1 METTLATASERQVW
15 VTNYL
20 KEYVRASQFKPYMGK
35 DNTNIIIV
43 KYEME
48 TERGKVIN
56 IPLVTRLKGRGVTGN
71 QVLEGNEEEIGN
83 YNVPI
88 SIDFRRHAVTVPD
101 STQFKTEIDLL
112 DAAKP
117 LLRNWE
123 AEQLRDDLI
132 QGFMAIIASVNATS
146 QTKYGTITDSA
157 TGGREILAANYT
169 ATEAEKDAYLAN
181 NADRVLFG
189 ATVANNSSN
198 DHSASLLNLD
208 LTADRMTAGVIRNS
222 KLMAKITSGRRITP
236 YMTKDGREYY
246 VMFTNPFS
254 FADAAGDTTIVA
266 ANTNARPRD
275 VDTNPIFQ
283 DGDLIYNGVII
294 RQVEEFPKLTGA
306 GAGGTVDAG
315 FNFLAGAQA
324 VGIAWGIEPT
334 PISSKD
340 RDYGFRPGVGIKEL
354 LGVSKLHFA
363 GIQQGGVTVYTAVT
377 GAPA

>member
-15 VTNYL
+15 ITKYL
-20 KEYVRASQFKPYMGK
+20 SEYVRASQFKPYMGK

-48 TERGKVIN
+48 TQRGKVIN
-56 IPLVTRLKGRGVTGN
+56 IPLITRLKGAGVTGN
-71 QVLEGNEEEIGN
+71 QVLEGNEEELGN

-101 STQFKTEIDLL
+101 STQYKTEIDLL

-117 LLRNWE
+117 MLRQWE

-132 QGFMAIIASVNATS
+132 QAFMAIIASASATS
-146 QTKYGTITDSA
+146 QTKYGTITDS
-157 TGGREILAANYT
+157 TSGGREILAANYI
-169 ATEAEKDAYLAN
+169 ATESEKNTWLTN
-181 NADRVLFG
+181 NTDRVLFG
-189 ATVANNSSN
+189 ATKANTKATHALSTAELDTTN
-198 DHSASLLNLD
+198 DRL
-208 LTADRMTAGVIRNS
+208 TAGVIRNA
-222 KLMAKITSGRRITP
+222 KLIAKLATGRRITP
-236 YMTKDGREYY
+236 YMTKDGKEYY
-246 VMFTNPFS
+246 VLFTNPFS
-254 FADAAGDTTIVA
+254 FADAAGDATIVA

-275 VDTNPIFQ
+275 VDSNPIFQ

-294 RQVEEFPKLTGA
+294 RQVEEFPKLTNA
-306 GAGGTVDAG
+306 GLSGTTDVG

-324 VGIAWGIEPT
+324 VGVAWGIEPT
-334 PISSKD
+334 PISSRD

-354 LGVSKLHFA
+354 LGVSKLHFD

>member
-1 METTLATASERQVW
+1 METTLATALERQVW
-15 VTNYL
+15 INKYL
-20 KEYVRASQFKPYMGK
+20 QEYVRASQFMPYMGK

-71 QVLEGNEEEIGN
+71 QILEGNEEEIGN
-83 YNVPI
+83 YNVAI
-88 SIDFRRHAVTVPD
+88 GIDFRRHAVTVPD
-101 STQFKTEIDLL
+101 STQYKTEINLL

-132 QGFMAIIASVNATS
+132 NGFMAIIPTVNSTS
-146 QTKYGTITDSA
+146 QVKYGTMTDS
-157 TGGREILAANYT
+157 TSGGREILAANYT
-169 ATEAEKDAYLAN
+169 ATEGEKDTWLAN
-181 NADRVLFG
+181 NSDRVLFG
-189 ATVANNSSN
+189 ATVANRKSTHALST
-198 DHSASLLNLD
+198 AELD
-208 LTADRMTAGVIRNS
+208 TTADRLTAGVIRNA
-222 KLMAKITSGRRITP
+222 KLMAKITTGRRVTP
-236 YMTKDGREYY
+236 YMTKDGREYF
-246 VMFTNPFS
+246 VLFTNPFS
-254 FADAAGDTTIVA
+254 FADAGADASILA
-266 ANTNARPRD
+266 ANTNARVRD

-294 RQVEEFPKLTGA
+294 RQVEEFPKLTNA
-306 GAGGTVDAG
+306 GFGGTTDVG
-315 FNFLAGAQA
+315 FNFLAGAQS
-324 VGIAWGIEPT
+324 VGIVWGIEPT
-334 PISSKD
+334 PISSSD